1 MGYDSCRSKSIDEIT
16 MFITM
21 AYWDIALIVNV
32 RHVLMSISRPRS
44 DQLYDWAPDNS
55 REVMTSMSSMVIL
68 TYFGMSSYDFQ
79 GLLGTCLQESK
90 WV

>member
-1 MGYDSCRSKSIDEIT
+1 
-16 MFITM
+16 
-21 AYWDIALIVNV
+21 
-32 RHVLMSISRPRS
+32 
-44 DQLYDWAPDNS
+44 
-55 REVMTSMSSMVIL
+55 MTSMSSMVIL